1 MIRSLAVI
9 GWLYAA
15 VLAGGVQAQAQGKTS
30 FNIAVGDA
38 GTDSFVF
45 ATELWA
51 VSQIELLP
59 NHGFGLETVEKRST
73 EDRLRGLDNGEVE
86 FALVRGDVSPSFA
99 RSLRAVMALWPNG
112 VAEASVKP
120 TQLLAHGDVPED
132 VVYQLTRAVFEH
144 AGKLIG
150 ARSTIGIG
158 SLNEVTVGLSFP
170 LHPGAYRYY
179 GELEP
184 SVFRGLALSSPRLD
198 LAPSHAVSD
207 YAELENDEIFQL
219 RAACRDA
226 LERDAL
232 EYFGGHYAA
241 EVCRAH
247 GDEVTRVVSLDN
259 SHGQGGPKL
268 SAAEGKRTV
277 RRSDEALGDR
287 SQKTPGG
294 LRPTM

>member
-9 GWLYAA
+9 SWLYAA
-15 VLAGGVQAQAQGKTS
+15 VLAGELQAQVQGKTS
-30 FNIAVGDA
+30 LDIAVGPA

-59 NHGFGLETVEKRST
+59 NHGFSLETVEKGST

-112 VAEASVKP
+112 VAEAGIEP
-120 TQLLAHGDVPED
+120 TQLLAHGDVSED
-132 VVYQLTRAVFEH
+132 VVYLLTRAVSEH

-158 SLNEVTVGLSFP
+158 SLNEVIVGLSLP

-179 GELEP
+179 GEVEP
-184 SVFRGLALSSPRLD
+184 SLFGGPALASPWLD

-207 YAELENDEIFQL
+207 YAELENDEILQL

-232 EYFGGHYAA
+232 EYFDGHYAT
-241 EVCRAH
+241 EVCHAH
-247 GDEVTRVVSLDN
+247 GDEVMRGGSMDD

-268 SAAEGKRTV
+268 SAAEGKKTV
-277 RRSDEALGDR
+277 RRSDRALGDR
-287 SQKTPGG
+287 SLKTLG